1 MPEVFG
7 RPHGPR
13 LVRSQDNTGWLL
25 IGEVD
30 RVMDD
35 ADLLW
40 LRETIEAAY
49 KRVIIDRVF
58 GGR

>member
-1 MPEVFG
+1 
-7 RPHGPR
+7 
-13 LVRSQDNTGWLL
+13 
-25 IGEVD
+25 
-30 RVMDD
+30 MDD